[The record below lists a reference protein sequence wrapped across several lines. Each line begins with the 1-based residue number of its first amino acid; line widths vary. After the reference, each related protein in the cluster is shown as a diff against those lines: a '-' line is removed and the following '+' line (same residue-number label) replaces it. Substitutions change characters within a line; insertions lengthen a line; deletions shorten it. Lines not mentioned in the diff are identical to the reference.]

1 MKEVYI
7 YNNPYLGIYRKII
20 DHEDLMK
27 LTSGI
32 VISLCSSY
40 LTTETNAIFRDLY
53 SNNGSNMIMAREVFE
68 EINDKESNAFHCGY
82 STEKYEIA
90 LNIPKVSPSSDATCF
105 PELLHTEGDKS
116 AILVAKDY
124 YNGIAVATDYHE
136 VTNALYLNV
145 PFIFKIP
152 KDELEKYNGP
162 ENYREM
168 FFHKKVDN
176 LLKEIKNKKH
186 EHLKNYRKK

>member
-1 MKEVYI
+1 MYI
-7 YNNPYLGIYRKII
+7 YNNPSLGIYRKII
-20 DHEDLMK
+20 NQKDLIE
-27 LTSGI
+27 LTSGM

-40 LTTETNAIFRDLY
+40 LTTETDEIFRDLY
-53 SNNGSNMIMAREVFE
+53 YHNGSNMIIAYDVFK

-82 STEKYEIA
+82 STDKYKIT
-90 LNIPKVSPSSDATCF
+90 LNILKVNSSSDATCF
-105 PELLHTEGDKS
+105 PELLHTESDKS

-124 YNGIAVATDYHE
+124 YNGIAFATDYHE
-136 VTNALYLNV
+136 VANALYLNV

-162 ENYREM
+162 DNYREIS
-168 FFHKKVDN
+168 FHKKVDN

-186 EHLKNYRKK
+186 GDL